1 MSEQNTQQDSQEEV
15 KDLTTEEKFLCYRQ
29 AGKIAYEVMEE
40 VKEMIKP
47 GTKIIDICNKGRELI
62 KEKGGKQAFPV
73 NVSINNIAAH
83 YSSPYK
89 DENIIPENAVV
100 KLDLGVHISGFI
112 SDKAI
117 TIDLSGEHD
126 DLVQASKSAYKAAVD
141 LMRVGEET
149 IVLGR
154 VIEGT
159 IKDMGFLPLK
169 QLSGHQISRYILHDR
184 KTIPNIAVPFGQAG
198 SIMEAN
204 EVYAV
209 ECFASTG
216 NGSIKENSNRRYI
229 YSLVPRRVKVRS
241 RETKKILS
249 YIAREYQTLPFA
261 SRWLMEN
268 EDFSPARVRFALND
282 LTNNGG
288 LRPHGVLSDVKE
300 SLVSQ
305 YENTLYLHEELGVVV
320 TTLPPF
326 DFEWSEELQEK
337 LKKEEDY
344 LNNQPNE

>member
-1 MSEQNTQQDSQEEV
+1 MSEETTQQETQPEV
-15 KDLTTEEKFLCYRQ
+15 QDLTTEEKYLCYRQ
-29 AGKIAYEVMEE
+29 AGKIAYEVIEE
-40 VKEMIKP
+40 IKGMIKP
-47 GTKIIDICNKGRELI
+47 GAKLIDICNKGRELI
-62 KEKGGKQAFPV
+62 LEKGGKQAFPV
-73 NVSINNIAAH
+73 NISINNIAAH

-89 DENIIPENAVV
+89 DENEISENAVV

-117 TIDLSGEHD
+117 TIDLSGEND
-126 DLVQASKSAYKAAVD
+126 NLVQASKNAYKAAVD
-141 LMRVGEET
+141 MMRIGEET

-159 IKDMGFLPLK
+159 IKEAGFLPLK

-184 KTIPNIAVPFGQAG
+184 KTIPNISVPFGQAG
-198 SIMEAN
+198 SIMEIN

-216 NGSIKENSNRRYI
+216 TGSIKENSNRRYI
-229 YSLVPRRVKVRS
+229 YSLIPRRVKVRS

-249 YIAREYQTLPFA
+249 YIAREYQTMPFA

-268 EDFSPARVRFALND
+268 EEFTPARVRFALND

-288 LRPHGVLSDVKE
+288 LRPHGVLSDVKD

-305 YENTLYLHEELGVVV
+305 YENTVYLHEERGPVV

-326 DFEWSEELQEK
+326 DFEWTEELQEK
-337 LKKEEDY
+337 LKKQEEY
-344 LNNQPNE
+344 MNSQQTE